1 LLTFDYSPFPWSG
14 IAMVSLRQAP
24 KKKRRSPR
32 QARASETVALILEAA
47 AHILEAGGL
56 EAFTTNA
63 VAERAGVSIGSL
75 YQYFAN
81 KQAILLALAQQEIQ
95 STLATLRRHEA
106 AQSPEDRVRHTVRA
120 ILNAFRGRLRVR
132 KAVVEAILASG
143 TGIEM
148 MAPVA
153 AFIAHH
159 PRTLIPALTDEQVF
173 VLSRALLGTIR
184 SAMLDEQP
192 FFRSRAFED
201 ELVRLGASY
210 LNAIVASG
218 RGNVDRVSLILRSDT

>member
-1 LLTFDYSPFPWSG
+1 
-14 IAMVSLRQAP
+14 MVSFRQAP

-32 QARASETVALILEAA
+32 QARASETVAAILEAA
-47 AHILEAGGL
+47 AQILEAGGF

-63 VAERAGVSIGSL
+63 VAERAGVSIGTL

-81 KQAILLALAQQEIQ
+81 KKALLLALAKQEIE
-95 STLATLRRHEA
+95 STLAKLRRPEA
-106 AQSPEDRVRHTVRA
+106 TQSPEDRVRYTVRA
-120 ILNAFRGRLRVR
+120 IINAFRGRLRVR

-148 MAPVA
+148 MPPVA

-173 VLSRALLGTIR
+173 VLSRALMGTIR
-184 SAMLDEQP
+184 SAVLEQQP

-201 ELVRLGASY
+201 ELLRLGASY
-210 LNAIVASG
+210 LNAIPASQG
-218 RGNVDRVSLILRSDT
+218 ALTR